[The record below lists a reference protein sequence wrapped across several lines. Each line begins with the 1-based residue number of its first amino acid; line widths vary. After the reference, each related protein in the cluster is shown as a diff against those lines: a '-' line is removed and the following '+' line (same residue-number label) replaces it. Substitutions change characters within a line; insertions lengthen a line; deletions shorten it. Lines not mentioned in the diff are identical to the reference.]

1 MDMFLLC
8 PFFLRLHERV
18 LRKSIFPP
26 LAEAGEIQNVC
37 LAPCF
42 AALGVRNT
50 FYSWMERVAWTSI
63 FELHVPAKDT
73 AELG

>member
-1 MDMFLLC
+1 MGMLLLC

-26 LAEAGEIQNVC
+26 LADVGGIQNVC
-37 LAPCF
+37 LAPCS

-50 FYSWMERVAWTSI
+50 FYS
-63 FELHVPAKDT
+63 
-73 AELG
+73 